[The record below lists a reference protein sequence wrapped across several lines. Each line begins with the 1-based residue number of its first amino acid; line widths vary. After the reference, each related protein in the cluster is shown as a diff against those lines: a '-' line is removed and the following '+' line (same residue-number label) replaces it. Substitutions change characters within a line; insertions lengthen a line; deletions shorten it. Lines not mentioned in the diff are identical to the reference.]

1 MVHGAHRLSDRGLA
15 SSLARSLARNRAKTM
30 PSLVTLSRTGKC
42 FAVNQ
47 GEVIL
52 DAALRQE
59 IWLPH
64 ACRGGTCGSCKA
76 TVVAGAITY
85 DGVSPAQTRSAASQT
100 EAFLCCAK
108 ALGDVSLDVAELAAR
123 PIGTMYRRPARV
135 ADIQKP
141 SRDVAI
147 VTVKPPPTAVIRFRP
162 G

>member
-15 SSLARSLARNRAKTM
+15 SSLARRLARNRAKTM
-30 PSLVTLSRTGKC
+30 PSVVTLSRTGKS

-47 GEVIL
+47 DEVIL

-76 TVVAGAITY
+76 IIVAGSVTY
-85 DGVSPAQTRSAASQT
+85 DEGSPLRTRQAALRS
-100 EAFLCCAK
+100 EAYLCCAK
-108 ALGDVSLDVAELAAR
+108 AVGDVTFDVAELPAR
-123 PIGTMYRRPARV
+123 PIGAMYRRPARI
-135 ADIQKP
+135 ASIAKP

-147 VTVKPPPTAVIRFRP
+147 VTLK
-162 G
+162 